1 MKKSILLGIII
12 ILLLGGILIFLKVK
26 NSKSSTDEST
36 KITTQNQVTTKISE
50 KVTEEKLQPDRFIL
64 DKDEDGVLDTEEEK
78 LGLSDQSIDTDA
90 DGLTDYKEIN
100 TFKTDPKKK
109 DTDDDGFADGYEVM
123 KGYNPLGSG
132 KLSDK
137 K

>member
-1 MKKSILLGIII
+1 MKKSILVGIIG
-12 ILLLGGILIFLKVK
+12 ILLLGAVLIFLKVK
-26 NSKSSTDEST
+26 NSKSDIDQSKTN
-36 KITTQNQVTTKISE
+36 TTQNQVTTEISE
-50 KVTEEKLQPDRFIL
+50 KVVQPEQKPDRFIH
-64 DKDEDGVLDTEEEK
+64 DKDQDGILDTEEEK

-109 DTDDDGFADGYEVM
+109 DTDADGFADGYEVM
-123 KGYNPLGSG
+123 KGYNPLGPG